1 MKAFIMTSNR
11 VRLRQLHKA
20 LVPFMVLPLLLTL
33 TTGTLFQFA
42 AAGNRA
48 NDFLWLLD
56 LHRGKFGQVNLEFFY
71 PILNA
76 LGLFTLI
83 VTGSIMW
90 FQSPGRKRNNNSRL
104 H

>member
-1 MKAFIMTSNR
+1 MTFDR

-42 AAGNRA
+42 VVGDRA
-48 NDFLWLLD
+48 NDFIWLLD
-56 LHRGKFGQVNLEFFY
+56 LHRGKFGQVNLEFVY

-76 LGLFTLI
+76 LGLLTLI

-90 FQSPGRKRNNNSRL
+90 FQAHRGRRINS
-104 H
+104 

>member
-1 MKAFIMTSNR
+1 MTINR
-11 VRLRQLHKA
+11 VRLRRLHKA

-42 AAGNRA
+42 VAGDRA

-56 LHRGKFGQVNLEFFY
+56 FHRGKFGQINLEFVY
-71 PILNA
+71 PIFNA
-76 LGLFTLI
+76 LGLLTLI

-90 FQSPGRKRNNNSRL
+90 FYTPRQKQNRQ
-104 H
+104 

>member
-1 MKAFIMTSNR
+1 MMAINQ

-42 AAGNRA
+42 VVGDRA

-56 LHRGKFGQVNLEFFY
+56 LHRGKFGQVNLEFLY
-71 PILNA
+71 PVLNA
-76 LGLFTLI
+76 LGLLTLI

-90 FQSPGRKRNNNSRL
+90 FQSPSRKKGRS
-104 H
+104 